1 MRQVK
6 NPLGGYTCFCG
17 CPIYKNDL
25 PWLSKKQISPWLFL
39 LPSVFGIA
47 VTYGIGRYAYG
58 FFLPVFIE
66 RYALSLSY
74 TGYLSSIATTA
85 YAIVSL
91 VSVFCANKIRPIF
104 LIVSGGGVVT
114 TGISL
119 VTVSSNYFTFST
131 GIVLASLGAGMM
143 PPAYFEYIGKV
154 VRENKRD
161 LVTIIVSTG
170 GAPGL
175 VMSALC
181 AYQFLE
187 EWQLAWFSFSLI
199 SLVMLLLNI
208 FLLPW
213 RKIHTLKVSPNVLT
227 EDMRELFPKGW
238 IVLFAMS
245 FFYGIA
251 LNVYYTFSISFID
264 LELGI
269 KSFTYLF
276 WSLVGGSGLL
286 AFLVSAFLVSKLGV
300 IATIAVSYL
309 FLSVSFF
316 IFELR
321 DVNSV
326 IISGFIFGIFSIV
339 PNSACLVFANHIYN
353 DRLSLGWGMTFIS
366 LSLGMAFGVAV
377 AGNISE
383 RYDIGTA
390 FEVTAIFMAFLSAVL
405 GIYQQFRS
413 DGKECSG
420 L

>member
-1 MRQVK
+1 MAHAYIK
-6 NPLGGYTCFCG
+6 GT
-17 CPIYKNDL
+17 K
-25 PWLSKKQISPWLFL
+25 ISPWLFL

-66 RYALSLSY
+66 KYALSLSY
-74 TGYLSSIATTA
+74 TGYLSSASTTA

-91 VSVFCANKIRPIF
+91 VSVFYANKIRPIF

-114 TGISL
+114 IGISL
-119 VTVSSNYFTFST
+119 VTVAPDYLFFSA
-131 GIVLASLGAGMM
+131 GIVLASLGAGIM

-154 VRENKRD
+154 IREDKRD

-175 VMSALC
+175 VMSAIC

-187 EWQLAWFSFSLI
+187 EWQVAWFSFSLI

-213 RKIHTLKVSPNVLT
+213 GKIHTPKVLPNVLA
-227 EDMRELFPKGW
+227 EDIRELFPKGW
-238 IVLFAMS
+238 IMLFAMS

-251 LNVYYTFSISFID
+251 LNIYYTFSISFID
-264 LELGI
+264 LELGV
-269 KSFTYLF
+269 KSFIYLF
-276 WSLVGGSGLL
+276 WSLVGISGLL
-286 AFLVSAFLVSKLGV
+286 AFLVTAFLVSRLGV

-309 FLSVSFF
+309 FLSISFF
-316 IFELR
+316 IFELW

-377 AGNISE
+377 AGNIAE

-390 FEVTAIFMAFLSAVL
+390 FEVTAIFMTFLSAVL
-405 GIYQQFRS
+405 GIVAVLRRMLQ
-413 DGKECSG
+413 
-420 L
+420 

>member
-1 MRQVK
+1 MTHACIKETR
-6 NPLGGYTCFCG
+6 
-17 CPIYKNDL
+17 
-25 PWLSKKQISPWLFL
+25 ISPWLFL

-66 RYALSLSY
+66 RYDLSLSY
-74 TGYLSSIATTA
+74 TGYLSSAATTA

-91 VSVFCANKIRPIF
+91 VSVFYANKIRPIF

-114 TGISL
+114 IGISL
-119 VTVSSNYFTFST
+119 VTVSPDYLSFSA
-131 GIVLASLGAGMM
+131 GIVLASLGAGIM
-143 PPAYFEYIGKV
+143 PPAYFEYIGKA

-175 VMSALC
+175 VLSAVC

-187 EWQLAWFSFSLI
+187 EWQSAWFSFSLI
-199 SLVMLLLNI
+199 SLAMLLLNV

-213 RKIHTLKVSPNVLT
+213 GKIHAPKVSPNILA
-227 EDMRELFPKGW
+227 EGIRELFPKGW
-238 IVLFAMS
+238 AMLFAMS

-251 LNVYYTFSISFID
+251 LNVYYTFSVSFID
-264 LELGI
+264 LELGV

-276 WSLVGGSGLL
+276 WSLVGVSGLL
-286 AFLVSAFLVSKLGV
+286 AFLVTAFLISKLGV

-309 FLSVSFF
+309 FLSISFF
-316 IFELR
+316 IFELWN
-321 DVNSV
+321 VNS
-326 IISGFIFGIFSIV
+326 ILISGVVFGVFSIV

-377 AGNISE
+377 AGNIAE
-383 RYDIGTA
+383 QHGLGTA

-405 GIYQQFRS
+405 WIYVKA
-413 DGKECSG
+413 GKG
-420 L
+420 GANYA